1 MHFQELEVEKVLHLV
16 KMYINYWKSM
26 EIPNLD
32 TCLFIS
38 SLLMIVLQMFL
49 QWSIRHVHNST
60 KYLLQKNK
68 IYQIW
73 LF

>member
-49 QWSIRHVHNST
+49 QWSI
-60 KYLLQKNK
+60 
-68 IYQIW
+68 
-73 LF
+73 